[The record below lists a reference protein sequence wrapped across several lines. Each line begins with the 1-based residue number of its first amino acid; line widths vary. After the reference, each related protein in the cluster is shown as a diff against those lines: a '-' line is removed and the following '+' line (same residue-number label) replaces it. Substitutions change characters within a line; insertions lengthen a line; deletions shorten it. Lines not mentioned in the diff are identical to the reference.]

1 MYTNYNM
8 EMQKNQMLTPP
19 IIGLTSSIVNDK
31 LNNITL
37 DDSNSAELFS
47 VENEKISPVLPIIVE
62 EPEEDD
68 EVSNKKYVDDNFLN
82 KNITELSLNNLNIKD
97 NDNNTY
103 TIDIY
108 NTSVLRNYLRFNV
121 NNNGIFYLSDN
132 KIQVVP
138 DLYFENN
145 GIVFNRGLTN
155 SYDANY
161 PRGILKN
168 LVPSTIT
175 ETQITT
181 LSTNNLLDNVVP
193 TYNFCENNY
202 LKTIPNELTVTNVK
216 FKNNLTSNAFSLN
229 VGLYDD
235 TDYTGYLKLNLQ
247 SSNYL
252 TLNSDLFHFKKYIG
266 IIGNRGIYFNTD
278 ENNENPTINSLPTT
292 YLRNLVTSTV
302 TELQLSSLTNSN
314 GGDSIVP
321 TYNFCE
327 NTYVKKSSMK
337 YKIYRPL
344 TSSYKLENIKKIATG
359 DNVLNLDN
367 INELGTATYEYTI
380 PDEINGYLKFVSIYC
395 LVYSQNKNAISDLS
409 CTINSST
416 TSDIMLGTTE
426 NAIYVGNFGSSHYA
440 KFSLNYYLA
449 GSSTNKIVLHFFY
462 RTNSYDDEVL
472 LYNYGS
478 NNYTLN
484 IKIACID

>member
-1 MYTNYNM
+1 M
-8 EMQKNQMLTPP
+8 
-19 IIGLTSSIVNDK
+19 
-31 LNNITL
+31 
-37 DDSNSAELFS
+37 
-47 VENEKISPVLPIIVE
+47 
-62 EPEEDD
+62 
-68 EVSNKKYVDDNFLN
+68 
-82 KNITELSLNNLNIKD
+82 
-97 NDNNTY
+97 
-103 TIDIY
+103 
-108 NTSVLRNYLRFNV
+108 
-121 NNNGIFYLSDN
+121 
-132 KIQVVP
+132 
-138 DLYFENN
+138 
-145 GIVFNRGLTN
+145 
-155 SYDANY
+155 
-161 PRGILKN
+161 
-168 LVPSTIT
+168 
-175 ETQITT
+175 
-181 LSTNNLLDNVVP
+181 
-193 TYNFCENNY
+193 
-202 LKTIPNELTVTNVK
+202 
-216 FKNNLTSNAFSLN
+216 
-229 VGLYDD
+229 
-235 TDYTGYLKLNLQ
+235 
-247 SSNYL
+247 
-252 TLNSDLFHFKKYIG
+252 
-266 IIGNRGIYFNTD
+266 
-278 ENNENPTINSLPTT
+278 PTT

-367 INELGTATYEYTI
+367 INELETATYEYTI
-380 PDEINGYLKFVSIYC
+380 PEEVNGFFKFVSIYC
-395 LVYSQNKNAISDLS
+395 LVKSQNKNAISDLS

-426 NAIYVGNFGSSHYA
+426 NAIYVGNVESSHYA

-449 GSSTNKIVLHFFY
+449 GTSTNKIVLHFFY

>member
-47 VENEKISPVLPIIVE
+47 VENEKITPVLPIIVE

-68 EVSNKKYVDDNFLN
+68 EVSNKKYLDDNFLN

-138 DLYFENN
+138 DLYLENN

-175 ETQITT
+175 ETQLTT
-181 LSTNNLLDNVVP
+181 SSTNNLLDNVVP

-202 LKTIPNELTVTNVK
+202 LKTIP
-216 FKNNLTSNAFSLN
+216 
-229 VGLYDD
+229 
-235 TDYTGYLKLNLQ
+235 
-247 SSNYL
+247 
-252 TLNSDLFHFKKYIG
+252 
-266 IIGNRGIYFNTD
+266 
-278 ENNENPTINSLPTT
+278 
-292 YLRNLVTSTV
+292 
-302 TELQLSSLTNSN
+302 
-314 GGDSIVP
+314 
-321 TYNFCE
+321 
-327 NTYVKKSSMK
+327 
-337 YKIYRPL
+337 
-344 TSSYKLENIKKIATG
+344 
-359 DNVLNLDN
+359 DN
-367 INELGTATYEYTI
+367 
-380 PDEINGYLKFVSIYC
+380 
-395 LVYSQNKNAISDLS
+395 
-409 CTINSST
+409 
-416 TSDIMLGTTE
+416 
-426 NAIYVGNFGSSHYA
+426 
-440 KFSLNYYLA
+440 
-449 GSSTNKIVLHFFY
+449 
-462 RTNSYDDEVL
+462 
-472 LYNYGS
+472 
-478 NNYTLN
+478 
-484 IKIACID
+484 

>member
-1 MYTNYNM
+1 M
-8 EMQKNQMLTPP
+8 
-19 IIGLTSSIVNDK
+19 
-31 LNNITL
+31 
-37 DDSNSAELFS
+37 
-47 VENEKISPVLPIIVE
+47 
-62 EPEEDD
+62 
-68 EVSNKKYVDDNFLN
+68 
-82 KNITELSLNNLNIKD
+82 
-97 NDNNTY
+97 
-103 TIDIY
+103 
-108 NTSVLRNYLRFNV
+108 
-121 NNNGIFYLSDN
+121 
-132 KIQVVP
+132 
-138 DLYFENN
+138 
-145 GIVFNRGLTN
+145 
-155 SYDANY
+155 
-161 PRGILKN
+161 
-168 LVPSTIT
+168 
-175 ETQITT
+175 
-181 LSTNNLLDNVVP
+181 
-193 TYNFCENNY
+193 
-202 LKTIPNELTVTNVK
+202 
-216 FKNNLTSNAFSLN
+216 
-229 VGLYDD
+229 
-235 TDYTGYLKLNLQ
+235 
-247 SSNYL
+247 
-252 TLNSDLFHFKKYIG
+252 
-266 IIGNRGIYFNTD
+266 
-278 ENNENPTINSLPTT
+278 PTT

-426 NAIYVGNFGSSHYA
+426 NAIYVGNVESSHYA

-449 GSSTNKIVLHFFY
+449 GTSTNKIVLHFFY
-462 RTNSYDDEVL
+462 RTNNYDDDVYL
-472 LYNYGS
+472 FYYGNGS
-478 NNYTLN
+478 NYNLN